1 MRYTVARGGMRLLG
15 RAVHS
20 LAKIGDDIYIE
31 PEADSLTLRAVN
43 SSRYQHDLYL
53 SLSLTFHLSRSAYA
67 TYSFEASF
75 FSCIELGATK
85 AGDEEERCKVT
96 VRSLLLAF
104 RSLSVL
110 EKTVESCRLE
120 TNVEE
125 DKLLLTLLCKHSIKK
140 VFRIHLVDCDP
151 VRAVYNTDDC
161 NNRWTVQA
169 SVLQEA
175 HGNFLVNQEEVTMH
189 VGQHHFKI
197 NNYADECADEKKRV
211 NTELSMQPGEFQSYD
226 IDQPASLTFCL
237 KELKSLIGFSEPL
250 GLAITASFTE
260 GGRPLILTTDTATGV
275 SCVYVLAT
283 LASPDGPTASNLP
296 RVANTPAPKKAA
308 TGCTAGASSTTQ
320 QHVTVDSTTTS
331 FNQSVVS
338 SAMMSAPLPKRLN
351 STQAVPGRAAMMDS
365 LSLSAIPEPVNANMD
380 NEDHCEEQVVAG
392 TPPAK
397 KKKRALFARCYDST
411 FAPSQ
416 VPGTEKVLA
425 PDSDEES

>member
-1 MRYTVARGGMRLLG
+1 MKYTVARGGMRLLG

-31 PEADSLTLRAVN
+31 PQADSLTLRAVN
-43 SSRYQHDLYL
+43 S
-53 SLSLTFHLSRSAYA
+53 SRSAYA

-75 FSCIELGATK
+75 FSSIELGATK
-85 AGDEEERCKVT
+85 EGDEEERCKVT

-140 VFRIHLVDCDP
+140 IFRIHLVDCDP

-169 SVLQEA
+169 NVLHEA

-189 VGQHHFKI
+189 VGPHHFKI

-283 LASPDGPTASNLP
+283 LASPDGLTASNLP
-296 RVANTPAPKKAA
+296 RVANTPAPKRAA
-308 TGCTAGASSTTQ
+308 ASSGGASSSTQ
-320 QHVTVDSTTTS
+320 QHVTVDCTTSTS
-331 FNQSVVS
+331 FNQSTS
-338 SAMMSAPLPKRLN
+338 SAMMSAPLPRRLN
-351 STQAVPGRAAMMDS
+351 STQAVPGRGAMMDS
-365 LSLSAIPEPVNANMD
+365 LSLSAIPEPMEANG
-380 NEDHCEEQVVAG
+380 DHCEEQVVAG

-416 VPGTEKVLA
+416 VPGAQKVLA

>member
-1 MRYTVARGGMRLLG
+1 MKYTVARGGMRLLG

-31 PEADSLTLRAVN
+31 PQADSLTLRAVN
-43 SSRYQHDLYL
+43 SSR
-53 SLSLTFHLSRSAYA
+53 SAYA
-67 TYSFEASF
+67 TYSFEAAF
-75 FSCIELGATK
+75 FSSIELGATK

-125 DKLLLTLLCKHSIKK
+125 DKLLLTLLCRHSIKK

-151 VRAVYNTDDC
+151 VRAVYSTDDC

-169 SVLQEA
+169 KVLHEA

-189 VGQHHFKI
+189 VGPNRFKI
-197 NNYADECADEKKRV
+197 NNYADECADEKKRI

-226 IDQPASLTFCL
+226 IGQPTSLTFCL

-260 GGRPLILTTDTATGV
+260 GGRPIILTTDTATGV
-275 SCVYVLAT
+275 SCVFVLAT
-283 LASPDGPTASNLP
+283 LASPDGPAASNLP

-308 TGCTAGASSTTQ
+308 ASSAASSSTQ
-320 QHVTVDSTTTS
+320 EHVTVDCTSTS
-331 FNQSVVS
+331 FNQSVS
-338 SAMMSAPLPKRLN
+338 SAMMSAPVPKRLN
-351 STQAVPGRAAMMDS
+351 STQAVSGKVAMMDS
-365 LSLSAIPEPVNANMD
+365 LSLSAIPEPEVNGD
-380 NEDHCEEQVVAG
+380 GDHGEQILAG

-397 KKKRALFARCYDST
+397 KKKRTLFARCYDAT
-411 FAPSQ
+411 FCPSQ
-416 VPGTEKVLA
+416 VPGAEKVLA

>member
-1 MRYTVARGGMRLLG
+1 MVP
-15 RAVHS
+15 S
-20 LAKIGDDIYIE
+20 C
-31 PEADSLTLRAVN
+31 
-43 SSRYQHDLYL
+43 
-53 SLSLTFHLSRSAYA
+53 RSAYA

-75 FSCIELGATK
+75 FSNIELGATK
-85 AGDEEERCKVT
+85 EGDEEERCKVT

-140 VFRIHLVDCDP
+140 IFRIHLVDCDP

-169 SVLQEA
+169 NVLHEA

-189 VGQHHFKI
+189 VGPHHFKI

-308 TGCTAGASSTTQ
+308 ASSGGASSSTQ
-320 QHVTVDSTTTS
+320 QHVTVDCTTSTS
-331 FNQSVVS
+331 FNQSTS
-338 SAMMSAPLPKRLN
+338 SAMMSAPLPRRLN
-351 STQAVPGRAAMMDS
+351 STQAVPGRGAMMDS
-365 LSLSAIPEPVNANMD
+365 LSLSAIPEPEANG
-380 NEDHCEEQVVAG
+380 DHCEEQVVAG

-416 VPGTEKVLA
+416 VPGAQKVLA